1 MQDRI
6 VLQGIL
12 YDKKSSFLWGAG
24 LTPHLI
30 LEACQSVPAN
40 YFAENGM
47 ELRPEIFNDAGD
59 FIIENY
65 FEIEKIAAKN
75 LAKNLPLITL
85 GGDHSITYHKIF
97 F

>member
-1 MQDRI
+1 
-6 VLQGIL
+6 
-12 YDKKSSFLWGAG
+12 
-24 LTPHLI
+24 
-30 LEACQSVPAN
+30 
-40 YFAENGM
+40 M